1 MKTED
6 LKIDNLLK
14 VSLVLEAGASRSEF
28 KPLAEPKKIDFIY
41 GVAAD
46 GITPFEKLLY
56 QKQAGDEVVAAV
68 DLHNADEY
76 FGPLSCGILGWLQAR
91 ENLFLRV
98 DIQAVTA
105 PQNSEIVKAL
115 AASAGGGGC
124 GGDCGC
130 GCG

>member
-1 MKTED
+1 METTD

-14 VSLVLEAGASRSEF
+14 VTLVMEAGASQDAF
-28 KPLAEPKKIDFIY
+28 KPLTEPKEINFIY

-56 QKQAGDEVVAAV
+56 QKQAGDEVSAAV
-68 DLHNADEY
+68 DLNQANQY
-76 FGPLSCGILGWLQAR
+76 FGPLSCGILEWLPER
-91 ENLFLRV
+91 GELFFKV
-98 DIQAVTA
+98 AVQAVAT

-115 AASAGGGGC
+115 AAGGGC
-124 GGDCGC
+124 GSDCDCGC